1 MSGPIVLVIRILLS
15 AALYGFL
22 GWALWLLWR
31 DLKAAGRAA
40 SVKPAPQIILESKG
54 EAFSFS
60 VSEVLIGRDRAS
72 DLHLTDRTISAR
84 HTRLSYHHGQ
94 WWVQDLNSRNGTFLN
109 DEPVVEPMVLTGGDR
124 LKCGAVDLNVNIGE

>member
-22 GWALWLLWR
+22 GWALWLLWS
-31 DLKAAGRAA
+31 DLKAAGRSA
-40 SVKPAPQIILESKG
+40 SVRPAPPISLESEA

-72 DLHLTDRTISAR
+72 DLYLTDGTISAH

-109 DEPVVEPMVLTGGDR
+109 EEPVVEPVVLTSGDR
-124 LKCGAVDLNVNIGE
+124 LKCGAVDLQVNIGE